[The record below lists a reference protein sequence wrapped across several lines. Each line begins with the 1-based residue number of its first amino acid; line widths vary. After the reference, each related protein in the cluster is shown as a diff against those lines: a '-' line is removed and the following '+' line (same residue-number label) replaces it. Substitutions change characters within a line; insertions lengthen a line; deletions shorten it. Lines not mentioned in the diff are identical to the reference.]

1 MHKVSTV
8 GQHDLFAES
17 EPGWANLSGWCCQEV
32 VMLLTQ
38 LLIQAIQTKAV
49 IAKAEGSHV
58 SESTAV
64 SRE

>member
-1 MHKVSTV
+1 
-8 GQHDLFAES
+8 
-17 EPGWANLSGWCCQEV
+17 
-32 VMLLTQ
+32 MLLTQ